1 MPFNEFDWGNGGG
14 GLYITFGKS
23 GIFYLGKSI
32 FYKGF

>member
-1 MPFNEFDWGNGGG
+1 MPFNEFDWGNGGR
-14 GLYITFGKS
+14 LYITFGKS